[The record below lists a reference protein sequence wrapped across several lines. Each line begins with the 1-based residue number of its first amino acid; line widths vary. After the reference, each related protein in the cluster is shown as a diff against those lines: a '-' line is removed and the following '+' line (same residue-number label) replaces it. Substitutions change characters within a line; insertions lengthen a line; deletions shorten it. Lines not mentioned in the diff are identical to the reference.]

1 MEKKINYLILNN
13 KNIGISKI
21 ELNKDELN
29 VTDKRG
35 KYTFHIT
42 LTYDWKKINQ
52 VKVGNEENLS
62 FNEYY
67 LSENNEA
74 VLIWPDICKLKKIKD
89 DYIAFNLEFLDID
102 NNKDTCYMNKRKC
115 FDIPLHNLKVVV
127 YIDYKDVTERKI
139 IYLFKDNDGNGQ

>member
-42 LTYDWKKINQ
+42 LTYD
-52 VKVGNEENLS
+52 
-62 FNEYY
+62 
-67 LSENNEA
+67 
-74 VLIWPDICKLKKIKD
+74 
-89 DYIAFNLEFLDID
+89 
-102 NNKDTCYMNKRKC
+102 
-115 FDIPLHNLKVVV
+115 
-127 YIDYKDVTERKI
+127 
-139 IYLFKDNDGNGQ
+139 

>member
-29 VTDKRG
+29 VTDKSG

-42 LTYDWKKINQ
+42 LTYDWKKINR
-52 VKVGNEENLS
+52 VKVGMEESLS

-102 NNKDTCYMNKRKC
+102 NNTDTCYMNKRKC
-115 FDIPLHNLKVVV
+115 FDIPLHTLKVVV

-139 IYLFKDNDGNGQ
+139 IYLFKDNDINEQ

>member
-29 VTDKRG
+29 ITDKNG

-42 LTYDWKKINQ
+42 LTYDWKNINQ
-52 VKVGNEENLS
+52 VKVGKEESIS

-74 VLIWPDICKLKKIKD
+74 VLIWPDVCKLKKIKE
-89 DYIAFNLEFLDID
+89 DYLSFYLEFLNID
-102 NNKDTCYMNKRKC
+102 NAKDTCYMNKRKS
-115 FDIPLHNLKVVV
+115 FDIPLYNLKVKV
-127 YIDYKDVTERKI
+127 YIDYKDAKDGKI
-139 IYLFKDNDGNGQ
+139 IYQGDTR

>member
-21 ELNKDELN
+21 ELTKDELN

-52 VKVGNEENLS
+52 VKVGKEESIS

-89 DYIAFNLEFLDID
+89 DYIVFNLEFLDID
-102 NNKDTCYMNKRKC
+102 NNKDTCYMNKRKS
-115 FDIPLHNLKVVV
+115 FDIPLCNLKVVV
-127 YIDYKDVTERKI
+127 YIDYKDVLEGKI